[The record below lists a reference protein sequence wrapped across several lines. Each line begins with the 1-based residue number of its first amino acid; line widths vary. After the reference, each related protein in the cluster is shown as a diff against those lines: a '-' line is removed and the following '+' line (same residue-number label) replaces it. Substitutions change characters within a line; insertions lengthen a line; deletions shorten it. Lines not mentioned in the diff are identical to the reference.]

1 MSKTAYDLIARKL
14 ESIEKTISVQ
24 EAGRIMRDKDVSS
37 LVILDREGRPEGVL
51 TERDIVR
58 KICTSD
64 AEEISTAIVGD
75 IMSSPLITI
84 DSKSTPEQA
93 GELFLKNN
101 IRHLLVVSKENG
113 LEKPLGTITPL
124 DFLWYKEQAR
134 RMILENGDDMIDA
147 ILEYYRYLH

>member
-1 MSKTAYDLIARKL
+1 MSKTAYDLIAKKL

-24 EAGRIMRDKDVSS
+24 QAGRIMRDKDVSS

-58 KICTSD
+58 KICTSE
-64 AEEISTAIVGD
+64 AKEISTAIVGD

-113 LEKPLGTITPL
+113 LEKPLLYIILYIISLYQVPTTSR
-124 DFLWYKEQAR
+124 DFSVCLS
-134 RMILENGDDMIDA
+134 DC
-147 ILEYYRYLH
+147 LHSKIPTAHD